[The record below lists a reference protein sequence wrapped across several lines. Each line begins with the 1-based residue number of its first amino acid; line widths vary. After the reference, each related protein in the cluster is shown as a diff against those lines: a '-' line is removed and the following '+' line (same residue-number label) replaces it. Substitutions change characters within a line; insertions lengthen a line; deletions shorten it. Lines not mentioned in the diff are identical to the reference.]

1 MPLAM
6 KTIGQGSKGYLVP
19 SFFAVKTSDLGYR
32 VLAAWSKVDSGPLE
46 PNKVKQTAR
55 TVVE

>member
-1 MPLAM
+1 M